1 MTFIKWVGGKS
12 FLKNKIINFFPK
24 DYEIYIE
31 PFLGSGAIFF
41 ELNPKK
47 AILSDINEGLINSF
61 IQVRDNIEILI
72 KELKKLQEEYI
83 LLNQDQRKII
93 FNEKKNQFNKIK
105 FNINENKIQ
114 CAILFIFLNKTGF
127 NGMYRENKNGLYNI
141 PIGKQP
147 KICIIDE
154 KKIMECH
161 YKLQNKE
168 IYHMNYKQ
176 VFELIK
182 NLNNKLI
189 YLDPPY
195 FINENNKFT
204 NYNSVSFGNKEQEEL
219 KNYFDNSKNSFIFQS
234 NSYSDKVLDL
244 YKNYQIEVFNV
255 KRQINSKVEERKK
268 IKQEILI
275 IKND

>member
-1 MTFIKWVGGKS
+1 MAFIKWCGGKS
-12 FLKNKIINFFPK
+12 SLKNKIINFFPK
-24 DYEIYIE
+24 EYDIYIE
-31 PFLGSGAIFF
+31 PFLGSGSIFF

-47 AILSDINEGLINSF
+47 AILADINISLINSF

-83 LLNQDQRKII
+83 LLNQEQRKII

-105 FNINENKIQ
+105 FNISENKIE

-127 NGMYRENKNGLYNI
+127 NGMYRENKSGLYNI
-141 PIGKQP
+141 PIGKQQ

-168 IYHMNYKQ
+168 IYHMDYKQ
-176 VFELIK
+176 IFELTK
-182 NLNNKLI
+182 NLDNKLI

-195 FINENNKFT
+195 YINENNKFT
-204 NYNSVSFGNKEQEEL
+204 NYNSDSFGNKEQIEL
-219 KNYFDNSKNSFIFQS
+219 KNHFDNSNNSFIFQS

-244 YKNYQIEVFNV
+244 YKNYQIEIFNV
-255 KRQINSKVEERKK
+255 KRQINSKIEERKK

-275 IKND
+275 IKK